1 MTQTDFP
8 TPSIAAPSLDDV
20 TLTRKVITSNTKQGV
35 PIPWWAKIAAKVVLA
50 RVMPSYQV
58 RQRLGLFRHGSMD
71 RDPWKHVGQ
80 LNLVLGYYR
89 KLSTGTPRA
98 ILELGPG
105 DSVGLSL
112 AARAH
117 GLERAYLVDVGDFAT
132 RDMTVYRRLA
142 DALRSKGFKLPERLD
157 LSDRD
162 AMLKS
167 VDATYLTSGTSALG
181 TIPDAS
187 VDVVFSTAVLE
198 HVSRYEFK
206 RLMEEL
212 YRVMTPGAVAHHWVD
227 LMDHLGGA
235 LNNLRFSER
244 VWESGLMANSG
255 FYTNRLRFTEILD
268 IVKGAGFKF
277 AVTQVTTWPTLPTPR
292 QALASPFDALPE
304 EELKIATFGLLMQK
318 PASAAV

>member
-1 MTQTDFP
+1 MSLT
-8 TPSIAAPSLDDV
+8 SSLVEPSLPDIPF
-20 TLTRKVITSNTKQGV
+20 TSRVITTNTKQGV

-71 RDPWKHVGQ
+71 RDPWKHVEQ
-80 LNLVLGYYR
+80 LEHVLGYYR
-89 KLSTGTPRA
+89 KLGTGTPRA
-98 ILELGPG
+98 VVELGPG

-112 AARAH
+112 AARAL

-132 RDMTVYRRLA
+132 RDMAVYRRLVE
-142 DALRSKGFKLPERLD
+142 ALTSKGYALPQTLD
-157 LSDRD
+157 LADRD
-162 AMLKS
+162 ALLKS
-167 VDATYLTSGTSALG
+167 VDATYWTSGTSALG
-181 TIPDAS
+181 RIADTS

-206 RLMEEL
+206 QLMDEL
-212 YRVMTPGAVAHHWVD
+212 YRVMTPGAVSHHWVD

-244 VWESGLMANSG
+244 VWESNLMANSG

-268 IVKGAGFKF
+268 IVKAAGFKF
-277 AVTQVTTWPTLPTPR
+277 AVTQATVWPTLPTPR
-292 QALASPFDALPE
+292 GALAAPFDTLADD
-304 EELKIATFGLLMQK
+304 ELKIATFGLLMQK
-318 PASAAV
+318 PAAG